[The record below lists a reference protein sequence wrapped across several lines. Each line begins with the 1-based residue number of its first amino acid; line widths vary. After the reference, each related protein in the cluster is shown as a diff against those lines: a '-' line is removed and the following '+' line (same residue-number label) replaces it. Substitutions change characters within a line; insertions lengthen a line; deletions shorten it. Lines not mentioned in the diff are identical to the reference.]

1 MHQSPISPRKIFV
14 VGVMAVLLCIG
25 AIAIFQ
31 MFEHLDAEDL
41 MVIQS
46 PFSGTL
52 TWHTSPGV
60 KGQWFGKVTKY
71 KKRDQFWFSTKTDQG
86 TKVDESLQVRF
97 NDGAH
102 AVISGSIAWE
112 MPIDPQ
118 NLTALHVRY
127 GSHAAI
133 QQQLIRTVI
142 EKAVYMTGPLMS
154 SKESYAEKRNELLR
168 LMEDQ
173 VQHGVYRTETVQ
185 ERQPDPMTGQSR
197 VVNVVKL
204 VLDKEGQVLRQETS
218 PIQDF
223 GLKTFNLS
231 INEIRYDPEIE
242 KQIQLQQQATMQV
255 QLAVAKAKEAEQET
269 ITVAKKGEADAAR
282 AKWEQEVIKA
292 KEVTQGQQKLEVARL
307 EAQQKLEVARLG
319 AQQQLDVA
327 TLDAKA
333 AEQFK
338 LAETLRGEGEAA
350 RRRLVMGADG
360 ALEKKLAAYVQVNQ
374 NYATA
379 IQNFKGNW
387 VPSVVMGGNNG
398 NHVAGSGAHE
408 LIDLLTVKTARDLG
422 LNLNMPTGEHK
433 PN

>member
-1 MHQSPISPRKIFV
+1 MNQSHISPRKILV
-14 VGVMAVLLCIG
+14 VGVMILLLVIVG
-25 AIAIFQ
+25 SMSFQ

-52 TWHTSPGV
+52 TWYISPGV

-71 KKRDQFWFSTKTDQG
+71 RKRDQFWFSAKADQG
-86 TKVDESLQVRF
+86 KRADESLQVRF

-102 AVISGSIAWE
+102 ATISGSIAWE
-112 MPIDPQ
+112 MPRDDKT
-118 NLTALHVRY
+118 LTDLHMRY
-127 GSHAAI
+127 GSHDAI
-133 QQQLIRTVI
+133 QQQLVRTVI

-173 VQHGVYRTETVQ
+173 IQHGVYRTETVQ

-204 VLDKEGQVLRQETS
+204 VMDKEGNVLRQETS
-218 PIQDF
+218 PLQDF
-223 GLKTFNLS
+223 SLKTYNLS
-231 INEIRYDPEIE
+231 INEIKYDPEIE
-242 KQIQLQQQATMQV
+242 KQIQLQQQAVMQV

-282 AKWEQEVIKA
+282 AKWEQEVVKA
-292 KEVTQGQQKLEVARL
+292 KQVT

-319 AQQQLDVA
+319 AQQQLEVA
-327 TLDAKA
+327 QLDAKS

-350 RRRLVMGADG
+350 RRRLVMEADG
-360 ALEKKLAAYVQVNQ
+360 ALEKKLQAYIEVSKV
-374 NYATA
+374 YAGA
-379 IQNFKGNW
+379 IQGYKGNW
-387 VPSVVMGGNNG
+387 VPSVVMGNG
-398 NHVAGSGAHE
+398 HGTQTAGSGAQE
-408 LIDLLTVKTARDLG
+408 LVDLLTVKTARELG
-422 LNLNMPTGEHK
+422 LQMNIATGEK
-433 PN
+433 

>member
-1 MHQSPISPRKIFV
+1 
-14 VGVMAVLLCIG
+14 
-25 AIAIFQ
+25 
-31 MFEHLDAEDL
+31 

-52 TWHTSPGV
+52 TWYISPGV

-71 KKRDQFWFSTKTDQG
+71 RKRDQFWFSTKTDQG
-86 TKVDESLQVRF
+86 RKVDESLQVRF

-102 AVISGSIAWE
+102 AVISGSISWE
-112 MPIDPQ
+112 MPIDEQ

-127 GSHAAI
+127 GSHDAI
-133 QQQLIRTVI
+133 QQQLVRTVI

-204 VLDKEGQVLRQETS
+204 VLDREGQVLRQETS

-387 VPSVVMGGNNG
+387 VPSVVMGGNNE
-398 NHVAGSGAHE
+398 NHVAGSGAQQ
-408 LIDLLTVKTARDLG
+408 LIDLLTVKTAKELG
-422 LNLNMPTGEHK
+422 LNLNIPTGEQR

>member
-1 MHQSPISPRKIFV
+1 MNQSPVSPRKVLV
-14 VGVMAVLLCIG
+14 VGVMAVLVVFG
-25 AIAIFQ
+25 TIASFQ
-31 MFEHLDAEDL
+31 MGENLDAEDL

-46 PFSGTL
+46 PLSGTL
-52 TWHTSPGV
+52 NWHTSPGV
-60 KGQWFGKVTKY
+60 KGQWFGKVTKHR
-71 KKRDQFWFSTKTDQG
+71 KRDQFWFSARSDQG
-86 TKVDESLQVRF
+86 KKVDESLQVRF

-102 AVISGSIAWE
+102 ATISGSIAWE
-112 MPIDPQ
+112 MPMDEK

-127 GSHAAI
+127 GSHDAI

-204 VLDKEGQVLRQETS
+204 VMGKDGQILRQETS
-218 PIQDF
+218 PLEDF
-223 GLKTFNLS
+223 GVKTFNLS

-242 KQIQLQQQATMQV
+242 KQIQLQQQATTQV
-255 QLAVAKAKEAEQET
+255 QLAVAKAKEAEQDT

-282 AKWEQEVIKA
+282 AKWKQEEIKA
-292 KEVTQGQQKLEVARL
+292 QQVT
-307 EAQQKLEVARLG
+307 EAQQKFEVAEIAAR
-319 AQQQLDVA
+319 QQLKVA
-327 TLDAKA
+327 ELDAQA

-350 RRRLVMGADG
+350 RRRLVMEADG
-360 ALEKKLAAYVQVNQ
+360 ALEKKLGTYERVSQY
-374 NYATA
+374 YATA

-387 VPSVVMGGNNG
+387 VPSVVMGQNGNN
-398 NHVAGSGAHE
+398 VAGSGAQE
-408 LIDLLTVKTARDLG
+408 LIDLLTVKTAKDLG
-422 LNLNMPTGEHK
+422 LNLSVSAGQ
-433 PN
+433 

>member
-1 MHQSPISPRKIFV
+1 MNQSPISPRKIFV
-14 VGVMAVLLCIG
+14 VGVMAVLLFIG
-25 AIAIFQ
+25 VMASFQ

-46 PFSGTL
+46 PWSGTL

-71 KKRDQFWFSTKTDQG
+71 RKRDQFWFSTKTDQG
-86 TKVDESLQVRF
+86 KKIDESLQVRF

-102 AVISGSIAWE
+102 ATISGSIAWE
-112 MPIDPQ
+112 MPIDAQ

-127 GSHAAI
+127 GSHEAI
-133 QQQLIRTVI
+133 LSQLVRTII

-154 SKESYAEKRNELLR
+154 SKESYAEKRNELLGM
-168 LMEDQ
+168 MEDQ

-204 VLDKEGQVLRQETS
+204 VLDKDGQVMRQETS

-223 GLKTFNLS
+223 GMKTFNLS
-231 INEIRYDPEIE
+231 INEIKYDPEIE

-292 KEVTQGQQKLEVARL
+292 KMVT
-307 EAQQKLEVARLG
+307 EAQQKLEVARLD
-319 AQQQLDVA
+319 AQ
-327 TLDAKA
+327 A

-338 LAETLRGEGEAA
+338 RAETLRGEGEAA
-350 RRRLVMGADG
+350 RRQLVMQADG
-360 ALEKKLAAYVQVNQ
+360 ALEKKLTAYVQVNQ

-379 IQNFKGNW
+379 IQNFRGNW
-387 VPSVVMGGNNG
+387 VPTVVMGGTNG
-398 NHVAGSGAHE
+398 NHVAGSGAQE
-408 LIDLLTVKTARDLG
+408 LIDLLTVKTARELG
-422 LNLNMPTGEHK
+422 LDMTIPKGEQRS
-433 PN
+433 N